1 MSIQA
6 KTEIERFVES
16 PSRRRLLEQESL
28 ILEATEVLSDLMARE
43 NISKAEMARR
53 LGRSKS
59 YVTQVLD
66 GSANLTLRT
75 LADLGWALGY
85 SFRLQAKSQNSGC
98 WVSLSDVPHLYTA
111 SQSRIKPSWEGFRP
125 NLQEAHGP
133 DIAKAAN
140 TELALCA

>member
-6 KTEIERFVES
+6 KTGIERFAES
-16 PSRRRLLEQESL
+16 PSRHRLLEQESL
-28 ILEATEVLSDLMARE
+28 ILEATEVLSELMARE

-85 SFRLQAKSQNSGC
+85 SFRLQARNQDCGYR
-98 WVSLSDVPHLYTA
+98 VSLHGLRYTTPR
-111 SQSRIKPSWEGFRP
+111 SRVQPTWSINFI
-125 NLQEAHGP
+125 LQPGHGP
-133 DIAKAAN
+133 EIAQPQN